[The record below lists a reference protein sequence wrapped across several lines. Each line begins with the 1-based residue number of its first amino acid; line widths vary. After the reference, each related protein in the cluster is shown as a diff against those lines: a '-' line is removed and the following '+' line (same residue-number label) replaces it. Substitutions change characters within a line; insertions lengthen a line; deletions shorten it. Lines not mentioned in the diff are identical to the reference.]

1 MVRYRGIGYKRRCWT
16 QSVIR
21 TREGAGNTSLQ
32 TLTFHAFPLSSSNM
46 AVQRKERYCCHPKQ
60 YDDYYTNQM
69 GHGMPVFTGARLQR
83 GHGLGNVLS
92 SVLRMAM
99 PLVKSGAKT
108 LARQGL
114 KTGLKVAGDVM
125 RGRKPRQA
133 VRQQAKRAGQ
143 QLLSTGLQRIMTE
156 QFPQGTP
163 AGRGRC
169 RNTIKRCASTR
180 GVSSS
185 RVKRARMSK
194 DIFG

>member
-21 TREGAGNTSLQ
+21 TREGAGDTSLQ
-32 TLTFHAFPLSSSNM
+32 TSTFHAFPLSSSNM
-46 AVQRKERYCCHPKQ
+46 AVQRRERYCCHPKQ
-60 YDDYYTNQM
+60 YDDYYANQM

-99 PLVKSGAKT
+99 PLVSGAMT

-114 KTGLKVAGDVM
+114 KTALKVAGDVM

-133 VRQQAKRAGQ
+133 VKQRAKQAGQ

-156 QFPQGTP
+156 QFPPGTP
-163 AGRGRC
+163 AGRGRR
-169 RNTIKRCASTR
+169 RNTIKRRASTR

-185 RVKRARMSK
+185 RVKRARTSK